1 MPYTPDGKGI
11 MLEELASQITHVS
24 LHTGAPGTTGANEVA
39 GGAYARKTAAFA
51 AFDDT
56 DAIAINP
63 AIEFDVPAAT
73 TVAYVGF
80 WIDGTPDVFV
90 GYDDLDEPETFGS
103 AGKLT
108 LTTSTR
114 LRILDP
120 S

>member
-24 LHTGAPGTTGANEVA
+24 LHDGAPSTTGANEVS
-39 GGAYARKTAAFA
+39 GGAYARQAVTFA
-51 AFDDT
+51 AFDDD
-56 DAIAINP
+56 DAIAIAS
-63 AIEFDVPAAT
+63 AIEFDVPAST
-73 TVAYVGF
+73 TVQYVGF

-120 S
+120 A